1 LLNLPPPT
9 SNRNR
14 QHAARGKPFMP
25 WLEIMWHRWSILRLA
40 VRGVVLALA
49 AWPLILLALKLQTEM
64 VLWSLPVAIAT
75 VTGFVLIEAALLSA
89 ITFLFRKVR

>member
-1 LLNLPPPT
+1 
-9 SNRNR
+9 
-14 QHAARGKPFMP
+14 
-25 WLEIMWHRWSILRLA
+25 MWHRWSILRLA

-64 VLWSLPVAIAT
+64 VLWSPPVAIAT
-75 VTGFVLIEAALLSA
+75 VTGFVLFEAALLTA